1 MQRAPPCQSLTSD
14 ERPATQAHSSSP
26 TFLRDYR
33 PSCHLSPLIC
43 QFNLIS
49 LVLFQALSSSRP
61 SFSTSSCQK
70 LINGFSFSA
79 GPPLKI
85 CRLPGWPPWDPI
97 RSMQARA
104 RRVHEHSPVLVC
116 DLFALW
122 PCWNASPCERCWI
135 LTDIASHRMQ
145 HVSVSILDSLNSVS
159 FNQ

>member
-70 LINGFSFSA
+70 LINHEFSLSA
-79 GPPLKI
+79 GPPLKSVVFLAGPH
-85 CRLPGWPPWDPI
+85 RI
-97 RSMQARA
+97 RSGRCKREYVVFTNIVLCWSAIFLRCGRA
-104 RRVHEHSPVLVC
+104 GTRPPAKGVG
-116 DLFALW
+116 F
-122 PCWNASPCERCWI
+122 
-135 LTDIASHRMQ
+135 
-145 HVSVSILDSLNSVS
+145 
-159 FNQ
+159 